1 MYKWMTVM
9 IVSLALGVIPA
20 GAKAAPETMN
30 EYESLL
36 EDKDEVLKT
45 EMEAAET
52 GDEKEFSVST
62 DDDIRSLEAGDI
74 YKSNNSFFKVT
85 RIGSQGADGGK
96 FTVQRIAGKNDP
108 SRKWNRISG
117 LGPLTVVGRETLL
130 DRFLSGG
137 RLMYPIAFLLLVLIV
152 ILLNSLWVYRRGK
165 QCPVSF
171 VGAAKDSLTKGDVER
186 FEGLAQGQSGLFAS
200 ICRAMVTNFRTST
213 DEDIRARCESEA
225 IRQISLLRTPL
236 KGLNFIAA
244 VAPLLGLLGTVIG
257 MIACFDSLSG
267 EMASA
272 SKSQAM
278 AGGIKVAL
286 LTTAAG
292 LSVAVPA
299 LLVFFIFNQK
309 LNLIVAHCEALA
321 GDFVHELVTIKR
333 RISGG
338 PEVAGGDEGD
348 AKEQQP

>member
-1 MYKWMTVM
+1 M
-9 IVSLALGVIPA
+9 
-20 GAKAAPETMN
+20 
-30 EYESLL
+30 
-36 EDKDEVLKT
+36 EDEDEVLKT
-45 EMEAAET
+45 EMEAAEA

-62 DDDIRSLEAGDI
+62 DDDIRRLEAGDI

-96 FTVQRIAGKNDP
+96 FTLQRIAGRGDP

-117 LGPLTVVGRETLL
+117 LGPLTVVGRETLM

-137 RLMYPIAFLLLVLIV
+137 KLMYPIAFLLLVLIV
-152 ILLNSLWVYRRGK
+152 IMLNSLWVYRRGK
-165 QCPVSF
+165 QCPRSF
-171 VGAAKDSLTKGDVER
+171 VSAAEDALAKGDVER
-186 FEGLAQGQSGLFAS
+186 FEGLAQAQSGLFGS
-200 ICRAMVTNFRTST
+200 ICRAMVTKFRTST

-299 LLVFFIFNQK
+299 LLVFFVFNQK

-333 RISGG
+333 KSNGG
-338 PEVAGGDEGD
+338 PD
-348 AKEQQP
+348 AADRAETGAREQQP